1 MVSYSLSAHRGFSMD
16 QQDNIKDSPSGTA
29 ASGSAV
35 TPKLALAGAESMA
48 DVAPAAIAAPAV
60 ANTES
65 PKIESPKL
73 EAPGTEIPKSDAPKV
88 DTPDTAIPKAAAP
101 APAMPAAQHAPKLE
115 AESIGTPAIAL
126 AHIEAPRIAPEIG
139 DHDRDGADRP
149 AGTAAPRLSRFTLL
163 AASLALAA
171 ALGGMTGALVSR
183 DFAPPAPTPAV
194 AIGRTGIEE
203 FQALKENVVQARV
216 ELAALKA
223 TIDAANR
230 NASTQL
236 TKIGERVDRVE
247 RNQTEP
253 TAKINKAIESL
264 DRLARAETT
273 ARDVT
278 GSIAPPQPVGAA
290 GKVVDGWVVRDVRRG
305 TALIEGRLGMIEV
318 DAGDVVPG
326 LGRIDAI
333 RKQDGRWVVVT
344 ARGLILSAR

>member
-1 MVSYSLSAHRGFSMD
+1 MD
-16 QQDNIKDSPSGTA
+16 QQDNIKDSPSGTT

-35 TPKLALAGAESMA
+35 MPKLALAGAGSAA
-48 DVAPAAIAAPAV
+48 DVVAAAIVAPAV
-60 ANTES
+60 ANANTES
-65 PKIESPKL
+65 PRTESPKL
-73 EAPGTEIPKSDAPKV
+73 EAPRAEIPKSDAPKV
-88 DTPDTAIPKAAAP
+88 DTPDTAIPKAATP
-101 APAMPAAQHAPKLE
+101 APAMPAAQRAPKLE
-115 AESIGTPAIAL
+115 PQSIGTPATAL

-139 DHDRDGADRP
+139 DNDRDGADRP

-163 AASLALAA
+163 AASLAVAA

-183 DFAPPAPTPAV
+183 DFAPPAPTPAA

-253 TAKINKAIESL
+253 AAKINKAIESL

-278 GSIAPPQPVGAA
+278 GSIAPPQPVAA
-290 GKVVDGWVVRDVRRG
+290 PGKVVDGWVVRDVRRG

-326 LGRIDAI
+326 LGRIDAV

-344 ARGLILSAR
+344 TRGLILSAR